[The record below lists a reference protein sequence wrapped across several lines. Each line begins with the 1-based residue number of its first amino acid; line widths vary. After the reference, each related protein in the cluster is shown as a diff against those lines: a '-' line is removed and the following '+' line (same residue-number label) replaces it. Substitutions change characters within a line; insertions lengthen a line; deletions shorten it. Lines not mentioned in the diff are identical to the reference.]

1 MHSPAIATWS
11 ATNSSD
17 RAGNVPARSTIETFD
32 LELSGSNGSSSKSER
47 SNFLAMRP
55 DKGADV
61 CQLRKRASA
70 PAERMEFDLL
80 VRTPSKY
87 LASGDCIDVLR
98 IFVGEAFAVVSQ
110 LAFTDRSHPKSA
122 SS

>member
-17 RAGNVPARSTIETFD
+17 RAGNVPARSTAETFD
-32 LELSGSNGSSSKSER
+32 LELGGSSGSSYGRER
-47 SNFLAMRP
+47 SKFRDVRP
-55 DKGADV
+55 ENAAGV

-70 PAERMEFDLL
+70 TAERMEFDLL
-80 VRTPSKY
+80 MRTPSKY
-87 LASGDCIDVLR
+87 LASGDCTHALKVIVSKAL
-98 IFVGEAFAVVSQ
+98 AVVSQ
-110 LAFTDRSHPKSA
+110 LAFTNRSHPKSA